1 MNKFILKELQYGA
14 FNYNPLPV
22 VLKKGKGVYLTDINN
37 KRYIDFLSGYSAI
50 NQGHCHPRLINVVN
64 QQVENL
70 TLTSRAFH
78 NDKLGDLCQYIC
90 HTFNYQRFLPMNT
103 GVEAGE
109 TAIKLARK
117 WGYEIKKVQPNQ
129 AINLFCNNNF
139 WGRTITALSSSNDP
153 KCYNNYGPYTNGI
166 DSIEYNNLVQ
176 LEDKLSNNPNIVSFM
191 LEPIQGEAGIIVPDS
206 NYLKNVKSICDKYQ
220 VLLIFDEVQTGLGR
234 AGKLLACD
242 YEDIRP
248 DILILGKSLTGGFY
262 PASGI
267 LSTNEIMSL
276 FKAGEHGSTYGG
288 NPLACSLIME
298 AIDIL
303 FEENLINNSYQLGKY
318 FRQQLNSTKLKG
330 VKEIRGKGL
339 FNAIEFRDSN
349 IANHVL
355 SNLTNNG
362 LLTQIT
368 HDKTIRL
375 CPPLIITKKQ
385 IDDSLD
391 ILYNSINN

>member
-1 MNKFILKELQYGA
+1 MNKFILKELQYGS

-22 VLKKGKGVYLTDINN
+22 VLKKGKGIYLTDVNN

-50 NQGHCHPRLINVVN
+50 NHGHCHPRLINVVN
-64 QQVENL
+64 HQIKKI
-70 TLTSRAFH
+70 TLTSRAFY
-78 NDKLGDLCQYIC
+78 NDKLGELCQHIC
-90 HTFNYQRFLPMNT
+90 QTFNYERFLPMNT

-117 WGYEIKKVQPNQ
+117 WGYEKKKVQPNQ
-129 AINLFCNNNF
+129 AINLFCQNNF
-139 WGRTITALSSSNDP
+139 WGRTITALSSSSDP
-153 KCYNNYGPYTNGI
+153 KCFTNYGPYTNGI
-166 DSIEYNNLVQ
+166 DSIEFNNPLQ
-176 LEDKLSNNPNIVSFM
+176 LEEKLSNNPNIVSFM

-206 NYLKNVKSICDKYQ
+206 NYLKKVKNICDKYK

-242 YEDIRP
+242 YEEIRP

-267 LSTNEIMSL
+267 LGNSEIMTL
-276 FKAGEHGSTYGG
+276 FKVGQHGSTYGG

-298 AIDIL
+298 SLDIL
-303 FEENLINNSYQLGKY
+303 FEENLINNSYLLGNY
-318 FRQQLNSTKLKG
+318 FRQQLNSVNLNG
-330 VKEIRGKGL
+330 VKEIRGRGL

-349 IANHVL
+349 VADQVL
-355 SNLTNNG
+355 SNLKNNG

-368 HDKTIRL
+368 HNKTIRL
-375 CPPLIITKKQ
+375 CPPLIITKKE
-385 IDDSLD
+385 IDISLD
-391 ILYNSINN
+391 ILFKSINN